1 MELGDSYGR
10 VGVRIVSPE
19 GDRNSTERP
28 TELTNL
34 DSSGFQESLPP
45 IKEHTWAGPARPPH
59 SYVADVQG
67 SLHLGLEQLEQGLS

>member
-1 MELGDSYGR
+1 MGQKW
-10 VGVRIVSPE
+10 
-19 GDRNSTERP
+19 DRNSTGRP
-28 TELTNL
+28 TESTNL

-59 SYVADVQG
+59 PYVADVQG